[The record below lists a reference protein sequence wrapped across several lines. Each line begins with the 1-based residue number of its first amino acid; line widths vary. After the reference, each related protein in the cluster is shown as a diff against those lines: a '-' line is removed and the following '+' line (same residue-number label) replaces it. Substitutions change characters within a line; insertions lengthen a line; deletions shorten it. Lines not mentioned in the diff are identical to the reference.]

1 MRLNKLT
8 AAIAAAGTTL
18 AVAPAAALAA
28 PPHHGVKALKHAHL
42 GKCHLSLSAD
52 PHFATTGESVLVTGV
67 LAKCSGTAVGGQTIT
82 ISERI
87 AGVPGV
93 KVVGTPTTLANG
105 SYTFTPP
112 ALVTD
117 SHFSAAALGAQ
128 TAEKLVKVAPQ
139 VTVKL
144 PKPEGSQL
152 FTGPANAVTFT
163 GSVSP
168 TTLDEGAE
176 VFLQRE
182 SGTSVEEWRTI
193 QRRVLVKS
201 DGSFSI
207 KHTFGSPGDANLRIV
222 IRPHGNFSARG
233 VSDAMA
239 YVISQ
244 TQNPSLTLEPKSDPI
259 AYGAPLSLKGV
270 VKGASSQNVVL
281 MGHTFG
287 GVFAKVGETT
297 TDSAGAYEITL
308 ASVTQSTRYQAL
320 SGAAHSAIVFEGVKW
335 TVLTAG
341 AFTAP
346 SVPATK
352 VPSGTQV
359 TFTGTLA
366 PASREGHGVYLERRS
381 PNGGYHVVNRGTVG
395 TVGKGGTFSI
405 PFDVAGSGKQVYRIK
420 VFGDP
425 INQGSSSS
433 PIELEVTS
441 AVVATPQLQPTLP
454 R

>member
-42 GKCHLSLSAD
+42 GKCHVSLSAD
-52 PHFATTGESVLVTGV
+52 PHFATTGESVLVTGA
-67 LAKCSGTAVGGQTIT
+67 LKCTGTAVGGQTIT

-87 AGVPGV
+87 AGVPGS
-93 KVVGTPTTLANG
+93 KVVGSPTTLPDG

-112 ALVTD
+112 PLVTD

-144 PKPEGSQL
+144 PQPEGSQL
-152 FTGPANAVTFT
+152 FTGPTHRVTFS

-168 TTLDEGAE
+168 SLDEGAE

-182 SGTSVEEWRTI
+182 SGTSVEEWGTI
-193 QRRVLVKS
+193 QRRVLVQAG
-201 DGSFSI
+201 GSFSI
-207 KHTFGSPGDANLRIV
+207 THTFGSPGDANLRIV
-222 IRPHGNFSARG
+222 IRPHGKFSARG
-233 VSDAMA
+233 VSDAMN

-244 TQNPSLTLEPKSDPI
+244 AQNPSLTLEPKSDPI

-270 VKGASSQNVVL
+270 VKGASSQKVVL

-287 GVFAKVGETT
+287 GVFAKIAETT

-352 VPSGTQV
+352 VPSGALV
-359 TFTGTLA
+359 TFSGTLA
-366 PASREGHGVYLERRS
+366 PESREGHAVYLERRNA
-381 PNGGYHVVNRGTVG
+381 NGGYRIVDLGA
-395 TVGKGGTFSI
+395 VGKGGTFSI
-405 PFDVAGSGKQVYRIK
+405 PFDVIGSGKQVYRIK
-420 VFGDP
+420 VPGDP
-425 INQGSSSS
+425 INQGNSSS
-433 PIELEVTS
+433 PMELEVTPG
-441 AVVATPQLQPTLP
+441 VVAKPQTQPTLP